1 MRSPKI
7 LLGQIFPA
15 RPRALFDWPTVAFL
29 ALLMLTL
36 LAWPMTGRAQSP
48 AGAGAGSQKQSP
60 ASDQQPNPTAQ
71 QGSPAP
77 VVPQVSPQNAADA
90 PQQQPAIRPQQPL
103 TPEAVLDRII
113 SQEQAEVGLVRQY
126 SPLVETYVQ
135 YLRPDK
141 TTGAAPDGDRYFLG
155 RAELSRGVDLMPLD
169 KDASLKHRAIG
180 SWSEFFTSQFLPSGF
195 LQMIFIDMN
204 GFDRQH
210 YRMEYVRREFL
221 GEVRCLVFDVDPLS
235 TKDKKDKGRF
245 VGRIWVE
252 DQDFHIVRFNGAY
265 GGSSLVSNYYNFD
278 SWRTNVGKNLWLP
291 SFIYSEEGSLRDKR
305 SLNIGFKVFRAQTR
319 LWGYDLGHAR
329 QQQELSK
336 VLVEGSGVRD
346 QEETASDYSPLQSQR
361 SWSHQAEDNVT
372 DRLERMGLMAPYG
385 EVDRILETVVNNLE
399 VTNNLDVQPDVRCRV
414 LMTSTL
420 ESFTIGHTI
429 VLSRGLIDVL
439 PDEASLGA
447 VLAHELGHVVL
458 GHRIDSQFAF
468 FSRVRFDDKD
478 TFKHFDFARTPDEE
492 EAARQKGI
500 ELLKNSPYKDKVDSA
515 EAFLQAVRSR
525 VKEIP
530 NLISPHLGDRVS
542 ANWAVGSRVHAGQ
555 LGADKD
561 AASDKPAS
569 APEAKVEKNI
579 VAALPLG
586 GRIKIDPWNDQLR
599 MLKSKTVGMVAE
611 AENTP
616 FQITPFMFYLTRV
629 ADNSPAPLM
638 NAAAPAAG
646 VEAAAQMDAPPKP
659 EITQDLPGRP
669 APEPRKP

>member
-15 RPRALFDWPTVAFL
+15 RPRALFDWPTVAFW

-60 ASDQQPNPTAQ
+60 ASDQQQQPNPTAQ

-90 PQQQPAIRPQQPL
+90 PQQQQAIRPQQPL

-429 VLSRGLIDVL
+429 VISRGLLDVL
-439 PDEASLGA
+439 PDEASLA
-447 VLAHELGHVVL
+447 MVIAHELSHIVL
-458 GHRIDSQFAF
+458 GH
-468 FSRVRFDDKD
+468 
-478 TFKHFDFARTPDEE
+478 HFDTKLAFNDKLFFPDEE
-492 EAARQKGI
+492 SFQRLDFKRTPADEEAADTKALD
-500 ELLKNSPYKDKVDSA
+500 LLKNSPYKDKLGNA
-515 EAFLQAVRSR
+515 GLFLKALQQHSPDLP
-525 VKEIP
+525 K
-530 NLISPHLGDRVS
+530 LISPHLGNS
-542 ANWAVGSRVHAGQ
+542 LAGGKS
-555 LGADKD
+555 LRM
-561 AASDKPAS
+561 STLLAS
-569 APEAKVEKNI
+569 APALDQKKLDQI
-579 VAALPLG
+579 AALPLG
-586 GRIKIDPWNDQLR
+586 GRIKVDPWSDQVEL
-599 MLKSKTVGMVAE
+599 SKAKQVALVSSRE
-611 AENTP
+611 KME
-616 FQITPFMFYLTRV
+616 FEITPFFPYLTRLTTGGAEKMATV
-629 ADNSPAPLM
+629 A
-638 NAAAPAAG
+638 
-646 VEAAAQMDAPPKP
+646 
-659 EITQDLPGRP
+659 TP
-669 APEPRKP
+669 APETSPK